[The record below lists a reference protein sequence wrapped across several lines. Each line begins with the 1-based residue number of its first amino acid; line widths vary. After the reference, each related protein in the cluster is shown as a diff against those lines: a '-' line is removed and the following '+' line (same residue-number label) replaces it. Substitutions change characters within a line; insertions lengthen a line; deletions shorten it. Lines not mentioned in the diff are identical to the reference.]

1 MQMADNTKFYAI
13 IAAMITL
20 DVAYLWIG
28 EPTLLVK
35 AIICLNILGNV
46 CILRSVNSAPESPPG
61 TDGMGVPTEKAPSED
76 ATSNGDV
83 TTKSDPPLNSDE
95 QSDNQEYNNTSETN

>member
-28 EPTLLVK
+28 EPTLLAK

-61 TDGMGVPTEKAPSED
+61 TDGIGVPTEKAPSED
-76 ATSNGDV
+76 ATSNVDV
-83 TTKSDPPLNSDE
+83 MTKSDPPLNSDE